1 MTQWTWEGFE
11 KRKRKTYWA
20 NVGAAASE
28 PLSPPASNVSL
39 WEETCAE
46 SPRRNKWA
54 ETPRGNKWGILAVW
68 DGSEWSKNTNLY
80 LSLSLRHPTLL
91 KQHVF
96 AETLAEA
103 CKCHSLLMKC
113 HTSHIKQQLTSNRK
127 ISLCLT
133 WGRLVVVTRV
143 IIKITS
149 RTGP

>member
-80 LSLSLRHPTLL
+80 LSLS
-91 KQHVF
+91 
-96 AETLAEA
+96 EA
-103 CKCHSLLMKC
+103 SN
-113 HTSHIKQQLTSNRK
+113 TSQTARLCRDPGRSVQVSFPSHEVSHQSHQTAAHIKQK
-127 ISLCLT
+127 D
-133 WGRLVVVTRV
+133 
-143 IIKITS
+143 ITLS
-149 RTGP
+149 DVRSPSGGNPGYNKNYV